1 MIGLVRQQNNVVQ
14 SRNDNRYWYCWSDIY
29 VVKESMMFMKPLRDD
44 LMVQQQVDDAW
55 QHFVGVIML
64 NQTGRK
70 AVKTTLPEFLYWFP
84 TPWSLLAADEEFV
97 KSIIQPLGMVNVRY
111 NRLIR
116 MSQDYLTWDGN
127 DATMLYGIGKY
138 GSDSYEIFY
147 KHNYRVEPTDKELK
161 RYLEQE
167 VFDAFKT
174 A

>member
-1 MIGLVRQQNNVVQ
+1 MI
-14 SRNDNRYWYCWSDIY
+14 
-29 VVKESMMFMKPLRDD
+29 KPLRDD

-84 TPWSLLAADEEFV
+84 TALALLHADEEFV

-111 NRLIR
+111 TRLIR

-127 DATMLYGIGKY
+127 DATILYGIGKY

-147 KHNYRVEPTDKELK
+147 KNNYSVTPTDKELI
-161 RYLEQE
+161 RYLKEE
-167 VFDAFKT
+167 VNNVFET

>member
-1 MIGLVRQQNNVVQ
+1 MI
-14 SRNDNRYWYCWSDIY
+14 
-29 VVKESMMFMKPLRDD
+29 KPLRDD
-44 LMVQQQVDDAW
+44 LMVQQQVDDSW

-84 TPWSLLAADEEFV
+84 TALALLHADEDFV
-97 KSIIQPLGMVNVRY
+97 KSIIQPLGMVNIRY
-111 NRLIR
+111 TRLLR

-147 KHNYRVEPTDKELK
+147 KNNYSVEPTDKELI
-161 RYLEQE
+161 RYLKEE
-167 VFDAFKT
+167 VCNVSKT